1 MNFKEWL
8 QETLGDPTFPN
19 PLDMVK
25 RSAGKVWPPIHT
37 WQVYF
42 RANPD
47 EIPIAKAVIK
57 RKLTPD
63 VPLKLKSR
71 MQEIDKA
78 LRDIALAQ
86 DEPS

>member
-8 QETLGDPTFPN
+8 QEALEDPTFPN

-25 RSAGKVWPPIHT
+25 RSAGKVWPPVHT

-42 RANPD
+42 RANPE

-57 RKLTPD
+57 RKLTPT
-63 VPLKLKSR
+63 VPAALKTR
-71 MQEIDKA
+71 MFEIDKA
-78 LRDIALAQ
+78 LRDIQLE
-86 DEPS
+86 EPS

>member
-1 MNFKEWL
+1 MNFKGWL
-8 QETLGDPTFPN
+8 QETLEDPTFPN

-25 RSAGKVWPPIHT
+25 RSAGKVWPDIHD
-37 WQVYF
+37 WNVYF
-42 RANPD
+42 RAHPD

-63 VPLKLKSR
+63 VPLKLRAK
-71 MQEIDKA
+71 MQQIDKA
-78 LRDIALAQ
+78 LRDIDLGQ